1 MLENINTSI
10 DTISGAKTKFVETFI
25 KNEEI
30 KSQLQTY
37 IDAQQT
43 FAKTVA
49 KTTVD
54 FFTTVG
60 LSAMTF
66 DATQAFKSK

>member
-1 MLENINTSI
+1 MLENINASI
-10 DTISGAKTKFVETFI
+10 DTISGIKTKFVDTYV

-54 FFTTVG
+54 FFATVG

-66 DATQAFKSK
+66 DATQAFKTK